1 MYPGNT
7 IFLAENLS
15 LDDSVFPLHV
25 SPHYTFSSG
34 HQLNCQSTV
43 PRSFGLFLLSSSMIE
58 MTTRI

>member
-15 LDDSVFPLHV
+15 LDDSVSPCMSHLIKRPLLGIN
-25 SPHYTFSSG
+25 STAK
-34 HQLNCQSTV
+34 STV
-43 PRSFGLFLLSSSMIE
+43 PRSFGLFLLSSSMRE